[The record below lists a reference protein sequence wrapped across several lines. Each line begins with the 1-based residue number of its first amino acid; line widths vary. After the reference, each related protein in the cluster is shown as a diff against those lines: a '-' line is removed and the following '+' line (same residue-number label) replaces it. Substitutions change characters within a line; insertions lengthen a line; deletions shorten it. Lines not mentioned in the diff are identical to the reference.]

1 VSRLLFVLATALV
14 LGTALV
20 VGGCQADSSPP
31 QTSAPQGGAP
41 QAAPAQIVWV
51 KPGVAAQQTSVDRYE
66 CMQSSQQPVTRTAP
80 DAKGTPVTVTTQ
92 ATSVPLFNACMT
104 TRGYYASRPPD
115 PSVVGGPATQTAL
128 AARRQ
133 EFLKVCFNPAYALY
147 YAKTACSPLDMT
159 PAQRADPSRI
169 SPEEKAIFLQARHV
183 YDTAQD
189 AVMQVIREGSLRGQ
203 KVADIFF
210 TTYRPQ
216 FDKADR
222 DLYSGAITWGA
233 YNTRLVE
240 INRAFQGDLGQVS
253 G

>member
-1 VSRLLFVLATALV
+1 VSRFLFVLATALV
-14 LGTALV
+14 V
-20 VGGCQADSSPP
+20 CGCQADSPSP
-31 QTSAPQGGAP
+31 QTSAPQGTTP
-41 QAAPAQIVWV
+41 QAAPAQVVWV
-51 KPGVAAQQTSVDRYE
+51 KPGGTAQQTGVDRYE

-80 DAKGTPVTVTTQ
+80 DAKGTPVTITTQ
-92 ATSVPLFNACMT
+92 VTSVPLYNACMT
-104 TRGYYASRPPD
+104 TRGYYASRAPD
-115 PSVVGGPATQTAL
+115 PSVVGGPATQAAL

-133 EFLKVCFNPAYALY
+133 EMLKVCFNPAYAPY
-147 YAKTACSPLDMT
+147 YAKTSCAPLGMT
-159 PAQRADPSRI
+159 PAQLADPTRI
-169 SPEEKAIFLQARHV
+169 SPEEKAIFLQARRAST
-183 YDTAQD
+183 TAQD

-203 KVADIFF
+203 KAMDIFF